1 MAKFPDEDQ
10 LFPADAFDL
19 AALGFMDLGEEGEVD
34 DGTPRIPPA
43 HDMDSLDFFLWM
55 EEEVDK
61 EQARRQAAKKAKKP

>member
-34 DGTPRIPPA
+34 TAPEADDR
-43 HDMDSLDFFLWM
+43 S
-55 EEEVDK
+55 EEHTSEL
-61 EQARRQAAKKAKKP
+61 QSPWN

>member
-1 MAKFPDEDQ
+1 M
-10 LFPADAFDL
+10 DA
-19 AALGFMDLGEEGEVD
+19 APEAD